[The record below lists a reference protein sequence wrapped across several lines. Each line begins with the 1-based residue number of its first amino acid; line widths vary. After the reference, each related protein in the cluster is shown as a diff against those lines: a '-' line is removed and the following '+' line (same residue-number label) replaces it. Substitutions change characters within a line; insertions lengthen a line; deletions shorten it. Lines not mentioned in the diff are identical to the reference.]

1 MNSHEFRSVLPA
13 VARAIEKNKNKP
25 IESKWNRYAR
35 KNPRFILYLAAVLL
49 GLVALI
55 FAGVFILVSF
65 LFTSFF
71 FSIFHF
77 LDTSSSY

>member
-1 MNSHEFRSVLPA
+1 LNSHEFRSVLPT

-35 KNPRFILYLAAVLL
+35 KNPRFIFYLAAVLL

-65 LFTSFF
+65 LFNSFF
-71 FSIFHF
+71 SEYSIF
-77 LDTSSSY
+77 